1 MQVGG
6 VKVRVKSTVVVEM
19 PWVNF
24 CIGGM
29 GDMPR
34 YECWQ
39 GCFSLGV
46 PGPRDGWIGGLWSV
60 FERIYL

>member
-6 VKVRVKSTVVVEM
+6 VKVRVESTVVVEM

-29 GDMPR
+29 VDMPR

-39 GCFSLGV
+39 GCFSLG
-46 PGPRDGWIGGLWSV
+46 WIAGLWSV
-60 FERIYL
+60 FECIYL